1 MLAKIYSAAVHGIEA
16 FVVTI
21 ETVVDKGTLFTIVG
35 LPDTAVK
42 ESYTRI
48 VSAIKESGVT
58 YPHRRITI
66 NLAPADVKKEGAGFD
81 LPMALGI
88 LAANENIQNPELA
101 SYMIAGEL
109 SLDGTVLPVRGVLPM
124 AVKARQ
130 AGFRRMIV
138 PAANATEAA
147 VVNDVEVYGVEN
159 LAEALDLLNGKS
171 DMKPTVN
178 SCSTPQARL
187 PTLPMSRGS
196 MP

>member
-66 NLAPADVKKEGAGFD
+66 NLAPADVKKRG
-81 LPMALGI
+81 P
-88 LAANENIQNPELA
+88 A
-101 SYMIAGEL
+101 STCRWRSAYW
-109 SLDGTVLPVRGVLPM
+109 R
-124 AVKARQ
+124 
-130 AGFRRMIV
+130 
-138 PAANATEAA
+138 
-147 VVNDVEVYGVEN
+147 
-159 LAEALDLLNGKS
+159 
-171 DMKPTVN
+171 PTKTYRTRN
-178 SCSTPQARL
+178 WHHT
-187 PTLPMSRGS
+187 
-196 MP
+196 

>member
-88 LAANENIQNPELA
+88 LAANENIQNP
-101 SYMIAGEL
+101 
-109 SLDGTVLPVRGVLPM
+109 
-124 AVKARQ
+124 
-130 AGFRRMIV
+130 
-138 PAANATEAA
+138 
-147 VVNDVEVYGVEN
+147 
-159 LAEALDLLNGKS
+159 
-171 DMKPTVN
+171 
-178 SCSTPQARL
+178 
-187 PTLPMSRGS
+187 
-196 MP
+196 

>member
-159 LAEALDLLNGKS
+159 LSLIHI
-171 DMKPTVN
+171 
-178 SCSTPQARL
+178 
-187 PTLPMSRGS
+187 
-196 MP
+196 